1 MAIQNPLAPNPTQ
14 LMSTLRMM
22 PDSQLFQY
30 AQMHQNDPYIF
41 PLAFQESNARKAARA
56 AAQMQKQAE
65 QLLAEAK
72 RLTEEATSLT
82 PAKNAKTTRA
92 KKAAS
97 TKKQTA

>member
-41 PLAFQESNARKAARA
+41 PLAFQESNARKTARA
-56 AAQMQKQAE
+56 AAQMQKQMGQPQKVVQQDLSQMAPRR
-65 QLLAEAK
+65 AA
-72 RLTEEATSLT
+72 
-82 PAKNAKTTRA
+82 PAGEIGRA
-92 KKAAS
+92 HV
-97 TKKQTA
+97 